1 MNEAFKKIQADKI
14 IRIAMSI
21 SLGLIVMHA
30 LYIAIHFLSL
40 PPVLPLYNQM
50 PWGETR
56 LGSKLEI
63 FIPLAITITFF
74 LFNYFFLARLYNAM
88 PLVSRIIGI
97 TTLLVSILSI
107 IFIIRTLQLIL

>member
-1 MNEAFKKIQADKI
+1 MNAAFKKVQGDKI

-30 LYIAIHFLSL
+30 LYIAIHFLTL

-63 FIPLAITITFF
+63 FIPLALTVVFF
-74 LFNYFFLARLYNAM
+74 IFNYFFLAKLYTTM

-97 TTLLVSILSI
+97 TTLLVSFLSI

>member
-1 MNEAFKKIQADKI
+1 MNGAFKKVQADKI
-14 IRIAMSI
+14 IRVAMGI
-21 SLGLIVMHA
+21 SLGLVVMHA

-56 LGSKLEI
+56 LGSKFEI
-63 FIPLAITITFF
+63 FIPLIITFSFF
-74 LFNYFFLARLYNAM
+74 LFNYFLLAKLYTAM
-88 PLVSRIIGI
+88 PLVSRILGI
-97 TTLLVSILSI
+97 TSLLVSVLSI